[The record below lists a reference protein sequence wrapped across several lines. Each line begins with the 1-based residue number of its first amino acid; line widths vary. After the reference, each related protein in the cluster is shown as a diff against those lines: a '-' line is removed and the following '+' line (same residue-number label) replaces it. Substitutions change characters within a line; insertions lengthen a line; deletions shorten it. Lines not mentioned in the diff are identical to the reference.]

1 MTLGTWTGRGKRS
14 RTQGS
19 QWPWFCAFCGGGG
32 LGSPS
37 LEAGFVDPAFIQCP
51 GSQGTAVNESKVFG
65 HVSGRAKG
73 TSPMKV

>member
-1 MTLGTWTGRGKRS
+1 MTLGTRQDGGRGPEPKAAS
-14 RTQGS
+14 GPGFVLF
-19 QWPWFCAFCGGGG
+19 WGGG

-37 LEAGFVDPAFIQCP
+37 LEAGFVDPAFIQFP

-65 HVSGRAKG
+65 HVSGPAKG